1 MSHMNT
7 TALAY
12 IGDAVYEVYIRKH
25 VLSKGSVHVDV
36 LHQKSVEYVR
46 ADGQAAALKRIFDR
60 LTPDEQALVK
70 RARNHKSSSRPKST
84 DPVTY
89 KWATA
94 MEALVG
100 YLYIENQSRRL
111 DEIMDWV
118 IREIGHMKNEE
129 KNG

>member
-1 MSHMNT
+1 M
-7 TALAY
+7 
-12 IGDAVYEVYIRKH
+12 
-25 VLSKGSVHVDV
+25 DV

>member
-1 MSHMNT
+1 MNT

-100 YLYIENQSRRL
+100 YLYLENQSRRL
-111 DEIMDWV
+111 DEIMDLV

>member
-1 MSHMNT
+1 MNT

-25 VLSKGSVHVDV
+25 VLSMGSVHVDV

>member
-1 MSHMNT
+1 MNT

-12 IGDAVYEVYIRKH
+12 IGDAVYEVYIRRH
-25 VLSKGSVHVDV
+25 VLSMGSVHVDV

>member
-1 MSHMNT
+1 MRHINT

-25 VLSKGSVHVDV
+25 VLSMGSVHVDV

-60 LTPDEQALVK
+60 LTPDEQDLVK

-100 YLYIENQSRRL
+100 YLYLESQSRRL
-111 DEIMDWV
+111 DEIMDLV
-118 IREIGHMKNEE
+118 IREIGHIQNEE

>member
-1 MSHMNT
+1 MNT

-25 VLSKGSVHVDV
+25 VLNMGYVHVDI

-46 ADGQAAALKRIFDR
+46 ADGQATALKRIFDR
-60 LTPDEQALVK
+60 LTQDEQGLVK
-70 RARNHKSSSRPKST
+70 RARNHKSSSRPKNA

-100 YLYIENQSRRL
+100 HLYLEGQSQRL
-111 DEIMDWV
+111 DEIMDMV
-118 IREIGHMKNEE
+118 IREIDYMKNEG
-129 KNG
+129 KNE

>member
-1 MSHMNT
+1 MNT

-111 DEIMDWV
+111 DEIMDLV

>member
-1 MSHMNT
+1 MNT

-12 IGDAVYEVYIRKH
+12 IGDAVYEVYIRRH
-25 VLSKGSVHVDV
+25 VLSMGSVHVDV

-46 ADGQAAALKRIFDR
+46 ADGQATALKRIFDR

-100 YLYIENQSRRL
+100 YLYLENQSRRL
-111 DEIMDWV
+111 DEIMDLV

>member
-1 MSHMNT
+1 MNT

-60 LTPDEQALVK
+60 LTPDEQGLVK
-70 RARNHKSSSRPKST
+70 RARNHKSSSRAKST

-100 YLYIENQSRRL
+100 YLYLENQSQRL

>member
-1 MSHMNT
+1 MNT

>member
-1 MSHMNT
+1 MNT

-25 VLSKGSVHVDV
+25 VLSMGYVHVDV

-100 YLYIENQSRRL
+100 YLYLENQSRRL
-111 DEIMDWV
+111 DEIMDLV

>member
-1 MSHMNT
+1 MNT

-100 YLYIENQSRRL
+100 YLYLENQSRRL

>member
-1 MSHMNT
+1 MNT

-100 YLYIENQSRRL
+100 YLYIENQSQRL
-111 DEIMDWV
+111 DEIMEWV

>member
-1 MSHMNT
+1 MNT

-12 IGDAVYEVYIRKH
+12 IGDAVYEVYIRRH
-25 VLSKGSVHVDV
+25 VLSMGSVHVDV

-111 DEIMDWV
+111 DEIMDLV
-118 IREIGHMKNEE
+118 IGEIGHMKNEE
-129 KNG
+129 KND

>member
-1 MSHMNT
+1 MNT

-111 DEIMDWV
+111 DEIMEWV

>member
-1 MSHMNT
+1 MNT

-12 IGDAVYEVYIRKH
+12 IGDAVYEVYIRRH
-25 VLSKGSVHVDV
+25 VLSMGSVHVDV

-100 YLYIENQSRRL
+100 YLYLENQSRRL